1 VVWAGPPGAS
11 PGHPAPWVEPWVV
24 WRDERVA
31 LPRRWDAEIR
41 HPEVPWNV
49 ILTVAVEGGRLA
61 CEHVA
66 VSQRPGGPRVT
77 SAALRRL
84 PVDTLAVVAA
94 RAVTQAQD
102 PAEDDPDVLFARMR
116 ERLAGNPRT
125 SRNCPKRS
133 WHGYRYVSLGTTA
146 IHRYRP
152 RRSR

>member
-1 VVWAGPPGAS
+1 MPSSTAEGWEVVWAGPPGAS

-116 ERLAGNPRT
+116 ERPPGWEPEDVAQLPEA
-125 SRNCPKRS
+125 
-133 WHGYRYVSLGTTA
+133 VMALSL
-146 IHRYRP
+146 IHI
-152 RRSR
+152 